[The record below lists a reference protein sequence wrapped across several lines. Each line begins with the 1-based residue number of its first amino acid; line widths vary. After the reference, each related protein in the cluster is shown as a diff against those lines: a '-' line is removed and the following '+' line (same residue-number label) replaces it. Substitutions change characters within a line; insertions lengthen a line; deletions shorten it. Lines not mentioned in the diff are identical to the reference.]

1 MIKDLLRQWSLRKSA
16 STEPTGLLP
25 LQAVRSA
32 VAFISVE
39 EQDFEACKND
49 ILAFYRTHNIKG
61 SVFFFDFRRIE
72 KGERLITSITTTVLR
87 KDLNWY
93 GQPSPEKTRTMLEGE
108 PDLFISLL
116 PANSYPLEYMAR
128 CSKARFKV
136 GRQQLP
142 GNIFDL
148 VVLNPAD
155 KKLSQREALE
165 EIIKLLET
173 VK

>member
-1 MIKDLLRQWSLRKSA
+1 MIKNLLRRWSLRKSA
-16 STEPTGLLP
+16 SSEPTGLLP

-72 KGERLITSITTTVLR
+72 KGERLITGITTTVLR

-142 GNIFDL
+142 GNVFDL
-148 VVLNPAD
+148 VVLNPTD
-155 KKLSQREALE
+155 KKLSQREALGG
-165 EIIKLLET
+165 IIKLLET

>member
-1 MIKDLLRQWSLRKSA
+1 MIKDLLRRWSLRKSA
-16 STEPTGLLP
+16 SSEPTGLLP

-72 KGERLITSITTTVLR
+72 KGERLITGITTTVLR

-142 GNIFDL
+142 GNVFDL

-155 KKLSQREALE
+155 KKLSQREALG